1 SRWQR
6 IWYINIPTIVP
17 TMVILLIM
25 NVGQIMAMGFEKI
38 LLFQN
43 NLNMES
49 SNVIATFV
57 YEAGLLDGQY
67 SFAIAVGL
75 FNAVINFILLV
86 VVNYFARMTSETC
99 LWLGGFIMGEAKHV
113 QRTQDIK
120 SDRYFKIV
128 NYTFL
133 AIAMLVVLYPL
144 IYVIS
149 ASISSPAQVNSGNM
163 WLSPKEITFEGYK
176 EILHH
181 KA

>member
-1 SRWQR
+1 MLSIFFFQAEDGIRDGHVTGVQTCALPIYPQLHEAAVVDGASRWQR

-67 SFAIAVGL
+67 SFATAVGL
-75 FNAVINFILLV
+75 FNVVINFILLV
-86 VVNYFARMTSETC
+86 VVNYFARKTSETS
-99 LWLGGFIMGEAKHV
+99 LW
-113 QRTQDIK
+113 
-120 SDRYFKIV
+120 
-128 NYTFL
+128 
-133 AIAMLVVLYPL
+133 
-144 IYVIS
+144 
-149 ASISSPAQVNSGNM
+149 
-163 WLSPKEITFEGYK
+163 
-176 EILHH
+176 
-181 KA
+181 